1 MAGFIGRQIVRTSSR
16 MHRFAWFLVACG
28 SSAPTPSPPAP
39 VPIPPDAPAAPP
51 PDTGPPAAV
60 LSAPAFVFR
69 YHTADRSETWT
80 LQHAEGHALL
90 VVDSAK
96 GAQRYQGTATEGASL
111 ALDVS
116 TGTAKLALECK
127 REKLAVSA
135 KCNDTKAKP
144 IDVLNCY
151 HPDFK
156 SPMSFAPAPG
166 IEYVVET
173 GCTGFRLRS

>member
-1 MAGFIGRQIVRTSSR
+1 MAGFIVRTSSR
-16 MHRFAWFLVACG
+16 MHRLALFLVACG
-28 SSAPTPSPPAP
+28 STPPAP
-39 VPIPPDAPAAPP
+39 SQPTPVPDPPDAPAAPL

-69 YHTADRSETWT
+69 YHTADRSEIWT
-80 LQHAEGHALL
+80 LQHADGHALL

-96 GAQRYQGTATEGASL
+96 GALRYHGTATEGATL

-116 TGTAKLALECK
+116 TGSAKLALACK

-135 KCNDTKAKP
+135 KCNDSKAKP

-151 HPDFK
+151 HPDFT

-166 IEYVVET
+166 IEYVALP
-173 GCTGFRLRS
+173 GCTGFRLR